1 MPTGHNVSHV
11 PVSHLLADKKAGTK
25 PRVTPRLGTNEGHDP
40 TDLFGYLHQ
49 FLIIVVNEPDVPT
62 DPYTL
67 GQFPAGANDVEVGT
81 VEILEVWPPVWLDC
95 VGVVAIAMVT
105 KAEIMRA
112 TKERL
117 SQARVCSNPSAL
129 TRADA

>member
-1 MPTGHNVSHV
+1 VLTGHNVSHV
-11 PVSHLLADKKAGTK
+11 PVSDLLADEKAGTN
-25 PRVTPRLGTNEGHDP
+25 PRVTSRLGTNEGHDS
-40 TDLFGYLHQ
+40 TDRFGYLHQ
-49 FLIIVVNEPDVPT
+49 FLIIAVNEPDVRT

-67 GQFPAGANDVEVGT
+67 GQFPAGLNDVDVGAG
-81 VEILEVWPPVWLDC
+81 EILEVWPPVWLDC
-95 VGVVAIAMVT
+95 VGVVAMAMVT